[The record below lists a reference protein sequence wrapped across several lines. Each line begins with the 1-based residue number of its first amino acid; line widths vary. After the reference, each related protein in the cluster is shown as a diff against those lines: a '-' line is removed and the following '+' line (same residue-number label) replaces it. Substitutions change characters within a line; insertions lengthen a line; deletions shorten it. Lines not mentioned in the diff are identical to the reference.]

1 MKALAGSMRP
11 AAGLVAGVLVVS
23 LASAC
28 SKKGDEQKPAGS
40 IPTAAVSSPS
50 APLPAASVTPVEL
63 PAPVASGLP
72 DPKGVSD
79 AVNPLAE
86 KAYAGPTGTVRGRVV
101 VKGDE
106 APPQPQIVAKIPAT
120 CGATAR
126 DAYGKLFREGPGRT
140 LADVLVA
147 VTGFKGYVPE
157 RAPSQRVV
165 AKDCFYGTRLLAL
178 TYGQSIEVVSGDTQT
193 YIPELLGEKGQ
204 PQLVATP
211 GGSTVAPVYP
221 TRAGRYVLIDNLR
234 LFMAADVM
242 VLKYATHAVTG
253 LDGRFEITGIPVGE
267 VDVNALLAVAGIGAS
282 RKVSVEAGKPTDEIV
297 FELTFDKAALEKQ
310 AAEAGAGAP
319 RPSAS
324 AAPSAPPSGKKSPAP
339 RSSR

>member
-1 MKALAGSMRP
+1 MKGLAGSVRP
-11 AAGLVAGVLVVS
+11 TAGLVAGA
-23 LASAC
+23 LALSFAGAC
-28 SKKGDEQKPAGS
+28 SKQRDEQRPAGS
-40 IPTAAVSSPS
+40 VPTSVTSAPS
-50 APLPAASVTPVEL
+50 APLPAGSVTPVEL

-79 AVNPLAE
+79 AVNPLGE

-106 APPQPQIVAKIPAT
+106 APSQPQILAKIPAT

-126 DAYGKLFREGPGRT
+126 EAYGKLFREGPGRA

-157 RAPSQRVV
+157 RVAAQRVV
-165 AKDCFYGTRLLAL
+165 AKDCFYGTRTLAL
-178 TYGQSIEVVSGDTQT
+178 TYGQSIEVASGDTQS

-211 GGSTVAPVYP
+211 GGRTVATVYP
-221 TRAGRYVLIDNLR
+221 TRAGRYVLIDNLK
-234 LFMAADVM
+234 LFMIAEVM

-253 LDGRFEITGIPVGE
+253 LDGRFEIPGVPVGE
-267 VDVNALLAVAGIGAS
+267 VDVNALLPVAGIGAA
-282 RKVSVEAGKPTDEIV
+282 RKVTVEAGKPTDEIE

-310 AAEAGAGAP
+310 AAADAGAP
-319 RPSAS
+319 SPSAS
-324 AAPSAPPSGKKSPAP
+324 AAPSAAPSAKRSSPAP
-339 RSSR
+339 KPSH